1 MISLL
6 YVISKLVE
14 RTAPHMIADHLERRK
29 ERGLHSGQSGCRK
42 RRSYADA
49 EAIIMKRTQ

>member
-1 MISLL
+1 VISLL